1 MKPQVEKMNGMKKKL
16 VLSSVLVIHSVS
28 RMKRRMIHGNLRDI
42 SEKRVHLPE
51 RDH

>member
-1 MKPQVEKMNGMKKKL
+1 MMEMKKSL
-16 VLSSVLVIHSVS
+16 ALSSVLMIHFVS